1 MRLVSILLLFG
12 AEFLCAQVAGG
23 LRGIV
28 VDRSGAALPGIR
40 VQVRNTSAGTTSEA
54 TSLTNG
60 TFRLDGLPIGAYEL
74 TIEAPLGF
82 RLYESKGLLV
92 NAGEV
97 RDLGRL
103 ALLVAAVPAP
113 LSVEPARTT
122 SQLRHAFDGMPG
134 LSAPLCDLF
143 PDTVM
148 FRDGKG
154 WHVKF
159 PGAEHSEPIVPQPAP
174 SGK

>member
-92 NAGEV
+92 NAAKFATW
-97 RDLGRL
+97 DDSLF
-103 ALLVAAVPAP
+103 
-113 LSVEPARTT
+113 S
-122 SQLRHAFDGMPG
+122 LRQ
-134 LSAPLCDLF
+134 
-143 PDTVM
+143 
-148 FRDGKG
+148 FRP
-154 WHVKF
+154 H
-159 PGAEHSEPIVPQPAP
+159 
-174 SGK
+174 